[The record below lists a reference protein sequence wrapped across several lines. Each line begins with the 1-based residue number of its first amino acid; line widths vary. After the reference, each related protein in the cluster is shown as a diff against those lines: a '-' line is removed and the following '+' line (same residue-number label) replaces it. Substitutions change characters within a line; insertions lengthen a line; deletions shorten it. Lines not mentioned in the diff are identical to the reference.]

1 MWPFT
6 RRQPAPRRGAGAA
19 PEDVLQRLDRLE
31 AMVEGLQD
39 ALYRD
44 AQRHDQRIEDLHQ
57 RTQPGHMAKA
67 LSDDARKRGL

>member
-6 RRQPAPRRGAGAA
+6 RKRSAPQPASP
-19 PEDVLQRLDRLE
+19 DVSRRLDRLE

-39 ALYRD
+39 AVYRD
-44 AQRHDQRIEDLHQ
+44 AQRQDQRIEDLNQ
-57 RTQPGHMAKA
+57 RTQPGRMAKA

>member
-6 RRQPAPRRGAGAA
+6 RKRSAPQPVPQ
-19 PEDVLQRLDRLE
+19 DVARRLDRLE

-39 ALYRD
+39 AVHRD
-44 AQRHDQRIEDLHQ
+44 AQRQDQRIEDLNQ
-57 RTQPGHMAKA
+57 RMQPGQIAKA